1 MASMLATIPRPLRAQ
16 VGQLLQAVG
25 EPHDE
30 TLTLLWPPQFDRAH
44 ALHIWGQALHRQ
56 PSSAPLPPVQALM
69 EVADRFDSLPSH
81 EKQRVRQLVLRHRRR
96 FAGDPA

>member
-1 MASMLATIPRPLRAQ
+1 MASMLAAIPRPLRAQ
-16 VGQLLQAVG
+16 VGHLLQAVG

-30 TLTLLWPPQFDRAH
+30 TMTLLWPPQFDRAH
-44 ALHIWGQALHRQ
+44 ALHIWGQALQQQ
-56 PSSAPLPPVQALM
+56 PASALLSVQTLM
-69 EVADRFDSLPSH
+69 EVADRFDRLPSH